1 MVAWHAPIYD
11 NFWGPVGAG
20 VFTYLRNRFGITY
33 APVIFFYIYI
43 NTYLADKKSS
53 MRLNTRM
60 EISHEVTNINLHECW
75 QIDLRGSLLQTIY
88 QIGSIFKLFTN
99 EVYFYMHPAI
109 CIDDKAKFSLALA
122 TYRVDVEDI
131 SPTALTKQLLVSKR
145 AGMVSLSWL
154 AK

>member
-1 MVAWHAPIYD
+1 
-11 NFWGPVGAG
+11 
-20 VFTYLRNRFGITY
+20 
-33 APVIFFYIYI
+33 
-43 NTYLADKKSS
+43 
-53 MRLNTRM
+53 
-60 EISHEVTNINLHECW
+60 
-75 QIDLRGSLLQTIY
+75 
-88 QIGSIFKLFTN
+88 
-99 EVYFYMHPAI
+99 MHPAI